1 MTDHSQ
7 QAALYEG
14 CALGLIEDRT
24 VLEVRG
30 ADRSTFLHNLCT
42 NDIKTLIP
50 GQGCEAFFTNVQG
63 KTLCHALLLNGADS
77 ILISTDPGMADQL
90 LPHLDKYLIREDVKL
105 IDNSASVG
113 TYLLAGPSSAD
124 VLEQALG
131 VNLTENLQH
140 TTLPDQADV
149 RVGRVPFAQPNGFF
163 LFIPDQQSSNVTSML
178 AAKGAVPIDSEWLE
192 VARIEAAFPSSGR
205 DLTIDNL
212 PQEIGRDEL
221 AISFTKGC
229 YLGQET
235 VARIDALG
243 RVNKLLVSLQ
253 FEGPDVPPSGT
264 ALHFNEKTIGQTTSS
279 CWSPIRECPIALG
292 YVRREITEQKPLLSS
307 EFGPVKVVA

>member
-1 MTDHSQ
+1 MDHSQ
-7 QAALYEG
+7 QAAFYEG

-24 VLEVRG
+24 LIEVRG

-42 NDIKTLIP
+42 NDIKALEP

-63 KTLCHALLLNGADS
+63 KTLCHAFLFIDSDS
-77 ILISTDPGMADQL
+77 ILISTDPGLADQL
-90 LPHLDKYLIREDVKL
+90 LPHLDKYLIREDVEL
-105 IDNSASVG
+105 IDKSASIE
-113 TYLLAGPSSAD
+113 TYLLVGPSAAN

-131 VNLTENLQH
+131 VNVKEHLQH
-140 TTLPDQADV
+140 TTWPDEAEV
-149 RVGRVPFAQPNGFF
+149 RVARVPFAQPNGFF
-163 LFIPDQQSSNVTSML
+163 LFIPDRQSTNITSL
-178 AAKGAVPIDSEWLE
+178 LSAKGAVPIDSEVLE

-253 FEGPDVPPSGT
+253 FEGPEVPPPGT
-264 ALHFNEKTIGQTTSS
+264 AVSFNEKMIGQTTSS
-279 CWSPIRECPIALG
+279 CWSPKRKCPIALG
-292 YVRREITEQKPLLSS
+292 YVRREIAEQKPTLSS
-307 EFGPVKVVA
+307 DFGPVKVVA